1 MKYRWEKYFLPV
13 SLKEALELI
22 DVHRDHVKVI
32 AGGTDLIVS
41 LEKKDSFIA
50 VIVDISRISELKGI
64 SVEKNAINIGAGV
77 TLSAIEQS
85 ETVRKHVPFL
95 AKAVHQI
102 GSPQIRN
109 IATLVG
115 NVANASPAADGVLP
129 LLALDSTVTLL
140 SESRGERKM
149 PLSMFLIGPGKTSC
163 NPEELITG
171 VQFPVLD
178 VRARGSFEKVGLRK
192 AMNISIA
199 NVSIIAE
206 VVDGKAKNSRIAL
219 GAVGPT
225 AMRVLEAE
233 RALNDQ
239 SINEEETTDT
249 VSDLCMQGCT
259 PIDDLRGSAAYRKK
273 IVRAL
278 VKRCL
283 KNLSSPAQEPA
294 A

>member
-32 AGGTDLIVS
+32 AGGTDLIVN

-171 VQFPVLD
+171 VQFPVPD

-206 VVDGKAKNSRIAL
+206 VIDGKAKNSRIAL

-239 SINEEETTDT
+239 SINEEEITDT
-249 VSDLCMQGCT
+249 VSDLCMQGCM

>member
-77 TLSAIEQS
+77 TLSAIEKS
-85 ETVRKHVPFL
+85 ETIRKHAPFL

-171 VQFPVLD
+171 VQFPVPD

-239 SINEEETTDT
+239 SINEEEITDT
-249 VSDLCMQGCT
+249 VSDLCMQGCM

-283 KNLSSPAQEPA
+283 KNLSSPVQEPA

>member
-77 TLSAIEQS
+77 TLSAIEKS
-85 ETVRKHVPFL
+85 ETIRRHASFL

-109 IATLVG
+109 IATLAG

-129 LLALDSTVTLL
+129 LLALDSTVTLC
-140 SESRGERKM
+140 SVSRGERRV
-149 PLSMFLIGPGKTSC
+149 PLSAFLIGPGKTSC
-163 NPEELITG
+163 DADEVITDL
-171 VQFPVLD
+171 QFTVPTKNLM
-178 VRARGSFEKVGLRK
+178 GSFEKVGLRK
-192 AMNISIA
+192 AMNISVA
-199 NVSIIAE
+199 NVSIVAE
-206 VVDGKAKNSRIAL
+206 LVDDKIKNSRIAL

-233 RALNDQ
+233 QTLNGH
-239 SINEEETTDT
+239 SIAGEKIADT
-249 VSDLCMQGCT
+249 VSDLCVQRCT
-259 PIDDLRGSAAYRKK
+259 PIDDLRASAAYRKK

-283 KNLSSPAQEPA
+283 NNLSSQLQGPA